1 MPISGYGYNFNLGQ
15 RYIRGMVPSNL
26 ERIAEVVDGT
36 ELGTPYPSPATYS
49 VTLTYDTPN
58 ASDLMVYNVE
68 GKLMSTYHVQ
78 AGVGELT
85 VDVEDYP
92 AGVYIYRMNS
102 RSGRFIVQ

>member
-1 MPISGYGYNFNLGQ
+1 MTADNMERKRGIYIHMPFCVRKCRYCAFLSFNAEGSP
-15 RYIRGMVPSNL
+15 RKEYTDAL
-26 ERIAEVVDGT
+26 EKEIN
-36 ELGTPYPSPATYS
+36 
-49 VTLTYDTPN
+49 TPN

-68 GKLMSTYHVQ
+68 GKLMATYHVQ